1 MLFFMLTQM
10 VNCVNS
16 MLTLYCIFIW
26 HRCFFWKTRSTMII
40 VVNNDWV
47 HNINDQMFWFLVP
60 CPMRINNDGR
70 SNRSLQL
77 VIINVRRRCL
87 RYRSSSIKNYECVR
101 LYFSRKKLKC
111 SQIKLS
117 AINVDRLYSFGHTY
131 LAPLT
136 CYGIGFSFDHY
147 SKRNQAYNFH
157 VLKLNIFKTV
167 VDQSF
172 KSLMW
177 FWPKR

>member
-1 MLFFMLTQM
+1 MLFSCWLKM

-16 MLTLYCIFIW
+16 MHTLYCIFIW
-26 HRCFFWKTRSTMII
+26 QRFFFWKTRSTMII

-117 AINVDRLYSFGHTY
+117 AINVDRLYY
-131 LAPLT
+131 LWSYTLDT
-136 CYGIGFSFDHY
+136 TDLLWYLI
-147 SKRNQAYNFH
+147 
-157 VLKLNIFKTV
+157 
-167 VDQSF
+167 
-172 KSLMW
+172 
-177 FWPKR
+177 